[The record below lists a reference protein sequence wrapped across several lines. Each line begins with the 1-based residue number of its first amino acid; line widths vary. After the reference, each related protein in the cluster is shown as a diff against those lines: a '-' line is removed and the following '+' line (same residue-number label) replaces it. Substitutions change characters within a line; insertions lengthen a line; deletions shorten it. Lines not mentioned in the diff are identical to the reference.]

1 MDAVGDAVANAV
13 GDAVAHAGP
22 DTDPWSAPVEAID
35 VSDPALYQ
43 HDTWQPWFA
52 RLRRDAP
59 VHWQPAGMYGAF
71 WSITRAADVLAV
83 ENDHQRFSSA
93 ARLGGITITDRP
105 DDFRRP
111 SFISMD
117 PPQHTDQRRVVAPA
131 FTPTNLGQMAQAVRL
146 HAAEILDRLPR
157 GEVFNWVDLVSIE
170 LTTRMLATLF
180 GFPFADRRKLPFW
193 SDVAT
198 MDLRAGGVVDSE
210 EKRLDILR
218 DCLETF
224 SALFRERAAAPPG
237 PDLISM
243 LAHGAGTRD
252 QLERPMEFLGN
263 IVLLI
268 VGGNDTTRNSISGG
282 LWALDQNPDQMA
294 KLRADP
300 RRAAAAAQE
309 IVRWQ
314 SPIIHMRRTAIAD
327 AEVGG
332 QKIRAG
338 DKVAM
343 WYVSANRDP
352 DYVEEP
358 DRFRIDR
365 GKPRQHLSFGYGIHR
380 CVGARLAELQLTVL
394 WEEIMK
400 RFPRIE
406 VLGEPRRI
414 YSNFIR
420 GIAELP
426 VRIPA

>member
-1 MDAVGDAVANAV
+1 MDAVVQD
-13 GDAVAHAGP
+13 
-22 DTDPWSAPVEAID
+22 DPWSVPLDRID
-35 VSDPALYQ
+35 VSDPTLYQ

-59 VHWQPAGMYGAF
+59 VHWQGHGQYGAF
-71 WSITRAADVLAV
+71 WSLSRAAEVLAV
-83 ENDHQRFSSA
+83 EADPTRFSSA

-131 FTPTNLGQMAQAVRL
+131 FTPTNLGQLAQTVRA
-146 HAAEILDRLPR
+146 HAADILDHLPR
-157 GEVFNWVDLVSIE
+157 GEIFDWVDLVAVE

-180 GFPFADRRKLPFW
+180 GFPFAERRKLPFW

-198 MDLRAGGVVDSE
+198 MDVRAGGVVDSE
-210 EKRLDILR
+210 EKRLELLS

-224 SALFRERAAAPPG
+224 SALFRERAAAAPG

-243 LAHGAGTRD
+243 LAHGAGTAD

-263 IVLLI
+263 LVLLI

-282 LWALDQNPDQMA
+282 LWALDQNPGEMR
-294 KLRADP
+294 KLRDDP
-300 RRAAAAAQE
+300 RLAASAAQE
-309 IVRWQ
+309 IIRWV
-314 SPIIHMRRTAIAD
+314 SPIIHMRRTALAD
-327 AEVGG
+327 AQIGG
-332 QKIRAG
+332 QRIRAG
-338 DKVAM
+338 EKVVM

-352 DYVEEP
+352 EYVDAPEV
-358 DRFRIDR
+358 FRVDR

-394 WEEIMK
+394 WEEILK
-400 RFPRIE
+400 RFPRID
-406 VLGEPRRI
+406 VMTEPRRI

-420 GIAELP
+420 GIAELK

>member
-1 MDAVGDAVANAV
+1 MSWEQNAMDTVVHAADA
-13 GDAVAHAGP
+13 
-22 DTDPWSAPVEAID
+22 WSLPIDAID

-43 HDTWQPWFA
+43 TDTWQPWFA
-52 RLRRDAP
+52 RLRQDAP
-59 VHWQPAGMYGAF
+59 VHWQPAGKYGAF
-71 WSITRAADVLAV
+71 WSITKAADVLAV
-83 ENDHQRFSSA
+83 EADHRRFSSA

-117 PPQHTDQRRVVAPA
+117 PPQHTEQRRVVAPA
-131 FTPTNLGQMAQAVRL
+131 FTPTNLGQLAHTVRA
-146 HAAEILDRLPR
+146 HAIEILDGLPR
-157 GEVFNWVDLVSIE
+157 NETFDWVDRVSIE

-180 GFPFADRRKLPFW
+180 GFPFAERRKLPFW

-198 MDLRAGGVVDSE
+198 MDLGAGGVVTSE
-210 EKRLDILR
+210 EKRLEILTE
-218 DCLETF
+218 CLETF
-224 SALFRERAAAPPG
+224 TALWHERAAAPPG

-243 LAHGAGTRD
+243 LAHGTGTRD

-263 IVLLI
+263 LVLLI

-282 LWALDQNPDQMA
+282 LWALDQNPDEFR

-300 RRAAAAAQE
+300 ALAPSLAQE

-314 SPIIHMRRTAIAD
+314 SPIIHMRRTAIAE

-332 QKIRAG
+332 QRIRAG
-338 DKVAM
+338 DKVVM

-352 DYVEEP
+352 AYIEDP
-358 DRFRIDR
+358 DRFRINR
-365 GKPRQHLSFGYGIHR
+365 SKARQHLSFGYGIHR

-394 WEEIMK
+394 WEEILK
-400 RFPRIE
+400 RFPAIE
-406 VLGEPRRI
+406 VMGEPKRI

-420 GIAELP
+420 GIAALP
-426 VRIPA
+426 VRIPG

>member
-1 MDAVGDAVANAV
+1 M
-13 GDAVAHAGP
+13 DAVAHPTPEA
-22 DTDPWSAPVEAID
+22 DPWSLPLEAID
-35 VSDPALYQ
+35 VSNPALYQ
-43 HDTWQPWFA
+43 TDTWQPWFA

-59 VHWQPAGMYGAF
+59 VHWQPSGMYGAF
-71 WSITRAADVLAV
+71 WSITRAADVFAV
-83 ENDHQRFSSA
+83 EADHQRFSSA

-131 FTPTNLGQMAQAVRL
+131 FTPTNLGQLALTVRA
-146 HAAEILDRLPR
+146 HAAEILDGLPR
-157 GEVFNWVDLVSIE
+157 NEVFDWVDRVSIE

-180 GFPFADRRKLPFW
+180 GFPFAERRKLPFW

-198 MDLRAGGVVDSE
+198 MDIRAGGVVDSE
-210 EKRLDILR
+210 EKRLALLGE
-218 DCLETF
+218 CLETF
-224 SALFRERAAAPPG
+224 TALWHERAAAPPG

-243 LAHGAGTRD
+243 MAHGAGTRD
-252 QLERPMEFLGN
+252 QLDRPMEFLGN
-263 IVLLI
+263 LVLLI

-282 LWALDQNPDQMA
+282 LWALDQNPEEFA
-294 KLRADP
+294 KLRANP
-300 RRAAAAAQE
+300 ALAPGLAQE
-309 IVRWQ
+309 IIRWQ
-314 SPIIHMRRTAIAD
+314 SSIIHMRRTAIAD

-332 QKIRAG
+332 QMIRAG
-338 DKVAM
+338 EKVAM

-352 DYVEEP
+352 ELVEEP

-394 WEEIMK
+394 WEEILK

-406 VLGEPRRI
+406 VMGEPTRI

-420 GIAELP
+420 GISALP
-426 VRIPA
+426 VRIPG

>member
-1 MDAVGDAVANAV
+1 MDTVSI
-13 GDAVAHAGP
+13 P
-22 DTDPWSAPVEAID
+22 DPASMPIAAID
-35 VSDPALYQ
+35 VSDPALYRD
-43 HDTWQPWFA
+43 DTWEPWFA

-59 VHWQPAGMYGAF
+59 VHWQGNGQYGAF

-83 ENDHQRFSSA
+83 ETDHARFSSA
-93 ARLGGITITDRP
+93 AHLGGITITDRP

-131 FTPTNLGQMAQAVRL
+131 FTPTNLGQLAHAVRR
-146 HAAEILDRLPR
+146 HAAEILDDLPR
-157 GEVFNWVDLVSIE
+157 NEDFDWVDRVSIE

-180 GFPFADRRKLPFW
+180 GFPFAERRKLPFW

-198 MDLRAGGVVDSE
+198 MDIRAGGIVDSE
-210 EKRLDILR
+210 EKRLAILR
-218 DCLETF
+218 ECLETF
-224 SALFRERAAAPPG
+224 TALWHERAAAPPG
-237 PDLISM
+237 PDLLSM

-252 QLERPMEFLGN
+252 QLEKPMEFLGN
-263 IVLLI
+263 LVLLI

-282 LWALDQNPDQMA
+282 LWAFDRNPGELA

-300 RRAAAAAQE
+300 RLAASAAQE

-327 AEVGG
+327 AEIGG
-332 QKIRAG
+332 KRIRAG
-338 DKVAM
+338 DKVVM

-352 DYVEEP
+352 DYVEDP
-358 DRFRIDR
+358 DRFIIDR

-394 WEEIMK
+394 WEEILR

-406 VLGEPRRI
+406 VLAPPSRI

-420 GIAELP
+420 GIASLP
-426 VRIPA
+426 VRIPG